1 MNDNDPLQE
10 VLTTLSLLVVGR
22 QPTDTLTNVAELA
35 RDGIDPVDY
44 VAITALR
51 GGEPATTAA
60 TDPLV
65 AIIDQAQYDVHA
77 GPCLDAV
84 RYGRTFRIDETVD
97 DGLPWPEFRAA
108 AAAAGV
114 HSTLSLPLVA
124 AGATIGALNLY
135 SRRPGAFTDAIEAD
149 VDRFTEPVAT
159 LLVNAYMLWEART
172 LAENLEAALESKA
185 VIEQAKGM
193 LMAGQTIDAEEAFD
207 VLRRASQRENVKLR
221 EIAQRL
227 VEQAE
232 ERARVRRV
240 HRDGRGDL
248 DLRVRRGD
256 GDGDGR
262 GPDGDGRDGRRSL
275 PPDGRRAQ
283 EEPLGPEPDPSP
295 GPSTPPAGT
304 TVT

>member
-35 RDGIDPVDY
+35 RDGIEPVDY

-51 GGEPATTAA
+51 GGEPTTTAA

-65 AIIDQAQYDVHA
+65 ADIDQAQYDVHA

-84 RYGRTFRIDETVD
+84 RYGRTFRIDETLD
-97 DGLPWPEFRAA
+97 DNQSWPEFRAA
-108 AAAAGV
+108 AVAAGV
-114 HSTLSLPLVA
+114 HSTLSVPLVA

-149 VDRFTEPVAT
+149 VDRFTEPAAT
-159 LLVNAYMLWEART
+159 LLLNAYMLWEART
-172 LAENLEAALESKA
+172 LAENLEAALESRA

-207 VLRRASQRENVKLR
+207 VLRRASQRENKKLR

-232 ERARVRRV
+232 ERARVRRI
-240 HRDGRGDL
+240 HRDGQGDL
-248 DLRVRRGD
+248 DLRDLRDHRRHDHRSRDHRGRAD
-256 GDGDGR
+256 GNR
-262 GPDGDGRDGRRSL
+262 PTPSPDHGQD
-275 PPDGRRAQ
+275 
-283 EEPLGPEPDPSP
+283 EPLSPEPDASR
-295 GPSTPPAGT
+295 GEATPPAGT